1 MSTNGARPA
10 KRVSRQPK
18 VEHLQLP
25 AHSIEAEQSV
35 LGGLM
40 LDSAAWAKVAGILS
54 ADSFYRRDHRL
65 TYGAMADLKTR
76 GSAIDFLTV
85 ADYLEQRGELA
96 DAGGLSYLGT
106 IQRDTP
112 STANI
117 LTYAAIVRDRAT
129 LRTLKTI
136 GDDIV
141 GSATN
146 NGTAAEI
153 VATIQNRLRQVKL
166 DASDES
172 MREPIDWPK
181 LAAEPPPRC
190 WWIQDWLS
198 ATPTLLAGAGGKGKT
213 TVMQTMLTALAAN
226 RSYLEAPSAPD
237 LRVLIW
243 NCEDDENE
251 IWRKQ
256 TAINSHFGLS
266 MADLEDR
273 LYIVPRLGLENTMFQ
288 LIMGTPGFTST
299 FHQLREQ
306 VNDLGID
313 VLAIDN
319 ISQVYGGLND
329 QHQVTQFV
337 NAFAGLVRN
346 RPFAPILIGHIA
358 RSEGSEFSG
367 AAAWENAVRMRW
379 YLGNQLPPD
388 QRLDDEEA
396 ADPDVVYLARRKA
409 NYTSKDFRRLR
420 YKDGL
425 FIPDQPEGGVQ
436 LSLAMRSE
444 SVDAVVLNAFSK
456 LTAAGVQPSDKPQSS
471 DYLPKRIIAL
481 GYHLDHTK
489 AELTK
494 AMNRL
499 MGSGRL
505 RRVEI
510 GKYSN
515 RNPRYGLVIV

>member
-1 MSTNGARPA
+1 MSTNEPKPA
-10 KRVSRQPK
+10 KRASRGPK
-18 VEHLQLP
+18 VEHLQLAP
-25 AHSIEAEQSV
+25 HSIEAEQSV

-40 LDSAAWAKVAGILS
+40 IDAAAWAKVSGLID
-54 ADSFYRRDHRL
+54 ADSFFRPDHRL
-65 TYGAMADLKTR
+65 IFRAIADLQAR

-85 ADYLEQRGELA
+85 GDSLEQRGELA
-96 DAGGLSYLGT
+96 DAGGYSYIGT

-112 STANI
+112 SAANI
-117 LTYAAIVRDRAT
+117 LTYATIVRDRAA
-129 LRTLKTI
+129 LRALKTI
-136 GDDIV
+136 GDETV
-141 GSATN
+141 SSVTN
-146 NGTAAEI
+146 NSTASEI
-153 VATIQNRLRQVKL
+153 VAGIHSKLRRLRL
-166 DASDES
+166 DTGTES
-172 MREPIDWPK
+172 MREPIDWPR

-198 ATPTLLAGAGGKGKT
+198 PTPTLLAGAGGKGKT
-213 TVMQTMLTALAAN
+213 TVMQTMLTALAAS
-226 RSYLEAPSAPD
+226 RSYLEAASVPD

-288 LIMGTPGFTST
+288 LSLGTPGFTPI
-299 FHQLREQ
+299 FDQLREQ
-306 VNDLGID
+306 VIDLGID
-313 VLAIDN
+313 VLAVDN

-379 YLGNQLPPD
+379 YLGNQLPD
-388 QRLDDEEA
+388 QKLDDEEA

-425 FIPDQPEGGVQ
+425 FIPDQPEGGLQ

-444 SVDAVVLNAFSK
+444 SADVVVLDALPK
-456 LTAAGVQPSDKPQSS
+456 LLRAGLQPSDKAQSS
-471 DYLPKRIIAL
+471 DYLPKKIVAL
-481 GYHLDHTK
+481 GYHQDHTK

-499 MGSGRL
+499 LGAGQL
-505 RRVEI
+505 RRVEV

-515 RNPRYGLVIV
+515 RTPRFGLVIV

>member
-1 MSTNGARPA
+1 MTDTKPA
-10 KRVSRQPK
+10 KRASRGPK

-25 AHSIEAEQSV
+25 PHSIEAEQHV

-40 LDSAAWAKVAGILS
+40 IDASAWAKVSGLID
-54 ADSFYRRDHRL
+54 ADSFYRNDHRL
-65 TYGAMADLKTR
+65 MFRAISELQTR
-76 GSAIDFLTV
+76 GSAIDSTTV
-85 ADYLEQRGELA
+85 ADCLNQRNELA
-96 DAGGLSYLGT
+96 DVGGLSYIGT
-106 IQRDTP
+106 VARDTP
-112 STANI
+112 TTANI
-117 LTYAAIVRDRAT
+117 LTYAEIIRDRAARRS
-129 LRTLKTI
+129 LQTI
-136 GDDIV
+136 ASNIIGN
-141 GSATN
+141 ATN
-146 NGTAAEI
+146 TTAVEI
-153 VATIQNRLRQVKL
+153 VADTKNRLRQLRL
-166 DASDES
+166 DDGES
-172 MREPIDWPK
+172 MRDPIDWPK
-181 LAAEPPPRC
+181 LGAEPPPRR

-198 ATPTLLAGAGGKGKT
+198 PTPTLLAGAGGKGKT

-226 RSYLEAPSAPD
+226 RSYLEPSSAPD

-256 TAINSHFGLS
+256 TSINAHLGLS
-266 MADLEDR
+266 MSDLEDR

-288 LIMGTPGFTST
+288 LIMGTPGFTPT
-299 FHQLREQ
+299 FNRLHEQ
-306 VNDLGID
+306 INDLGID

-337 NAFAGLVRN
+337 NAFSGLVRN

-379 YLGNQLPPD
+379 YLGHKLPD
-388 QRLDDEEA
+388 QKLDDDEA

-425 FIPDQPEGGVQ
+425 FIPDQQPEGGVQ

-444 SVDAVVLNAFSK
+444 SADSVVLEALPK
-456 LTAAGVQPSDKPQSS
+456 LLTAGLQPSDKPQSS
-471 DYLPKRIIAL
+471 DYLPKKIIAL
-481 GYHLDHTK
+481 GYHQDHTK
-489 AELTK
+489 ADLTR

-499 MGSGRL
+499 LGLGRL
-505 RRVEI
+505 RRIEV
-510 GKYSN
+510 GRYSN
-515 RNPRYGLVIV
+515 RTPRFGLAIV